1 MVQNGRLKLPTTNI
15 SNSFALE
22 KDLWCVES
30 QLQHILILR
39 SPCTQNQD
47 GKWQWQKME
56 IMYFA
61 QNGIW
66 LISAAILNT
75 LDRRYW
81 KNVPVQS
88 QNVSPV
94 DEGAKQV
101 ALIVRT
107 YAPGLFRKFWQSW
120 WYRQSWW
127 RRDDEGDSSDA
138 ETEYNGYEQDYVY
151 TKDNCADE
159 ELLEMI
165 NNDEDG

>member
-94 DEGAKQV
+94 DAGAKQV

-107 YAPGLFRKFWQSW
+107 YAPARSVRRNLTIKLQMTRVLMNLRK
-120 WYRQSWW
+120 
-127 RRDDEGDSSDA
+127 
-138 ETEYNGYEQDYVY
+138 T
-151 TKDNCADE
+151 
-159 ELLEMI
+159 MI
-165 NNDEDG
+165 LWTF